1 MATTYPDSIQ
11 TFPEKSDIN
20 PTTDTS
26 YLIAYQNAVMSG
38 DIEAMQD
45 ALNQIP
51 DIDKKLI
58 TSEDF
63 NTLTDT
69 CYALQEFFNEKYSP
83 AYIISE
89 TKPASQQKGDF
100 WIRVDSTN

>member
-11 TFPEKSDIN
+11 TFTAKKNID
-20 PTTDTS
+20 PTTDTQ

-38 DIEAMQD
+38 DIAAMQE

-63 NTLTDT
+63 NTIIDT
-69 CYALQEFFNEKYSP
+69 CYALEEFFNKRYSS
-83 AYIISE
+83 AYIVSSAQPATQE
-89 TKPASQQKGDF
+89 TGDF
-100 WIRVDSTN
+100 WIRVD